1 MQINLRGSELWTS
14 GSRSCSPPPA
24 APHPGQRTSS
34 LHRRKEACRTQQFCF
49 LCHLISL
56 HILPQAN
63 KRMCLPCSSSYNWK
77 SPLPSLNFYTGP
89 SCSRCRI
96 PVAFTSC
103 GWFLSFSL
111 SLSLS
116 LSFPFLLSPF
126 VIYHV
131 SIVVFLILFSFLKT
145 FFSPLFMCFVFLFL
159 YSVPQ
164 NAFQITTSN
173 SLVISPFFLTCLH
186 SFRKYLWRFNCVPD
200 TGLNAGHITHGFHS
214 QKAGGNQQTGSSSTV
229 IALSQLHVLYFH
241 SIFYIFTLSSATF
254 FLEPETI
261 G

>member
-1 MQINLRGSELWTS
+1 MQNPCGFYKLGV
-14 GSRSCSPPPA
+14 
-24 APHPGQRTSS
+24 
-34 LHRRKEACRTQQFCF
+34 
-49 LCHLISL
+49 ISQL
-56 HILPQAN
+56 
-63 KRMCLPCSSSYNWK
+63 
-77 SPLPSLNFYTGP
+77 
-89 SCSRCRI
+89 
-96 PVAFTSC
+96 
-103 GWFLSFSL
+103 LSFSL
-111 SLSLS
+111 PVSLISILA
-116 LSFPFLLSPF
+116 LSFCYLPCVYRGLSNP
-126 VIYHV
+126 
-131 SIVVFLILFSFLKT
+131 LQFLKT